1 MLSPRCEESE
11 SNSSGRLSPWPGMP
25 RICRAW
31 LRAIMIPDA
40 VMKPDTTG
48 WDRKLAMKPKRRIP
62 MTSSINPEIMA
73 MAIAATT

>member
-1 MLSPRCEESE
+1 
-11 SNSSGRLSPWPGMP
+11 
-25 RICRAW
+25 
-31 LRAIMIPDA
+31 MIPDA